1 MREGPETVAPVIVEP
16 VIGGGGV
23 IVTDDPANAAYPMPI
38 DVSGRDEVF
47 VGRVR
52 QDVSHPNGIAM
63 WVVSD
68 NLRKGAA
75 TNAIQIAEDIV
86 RRGAWLRERV

>member
-1 MREGPETVAPVIVEP
+1 MSADEAREVMAAFP
-16 VIGGGGV
+16 GV

>member
-1 MREGPETVAPVIVEP
+1 M
-16 VIGGGGV
+16 
-23 IVTDDPANAAYPMPI
+23 YPMPV
-38 DVSGRDEVF
+38 DAAGKDDVF
-47 VGRVR
+47 VGRIR

-75 TNAIQIAEDIV
+75 TNAIQIAEEVLRRDLLKSAV
-86 RRGAWLRERV
+86 R